1 MSGNGTGSSG
11 NAEGDEPISVG
22 INGEAAISEEGADVT
37 VDFLLQQLL
46 AGSGVTCAIGVVGV
60 DGVGVD
66 GDDGSDNGLLLL
78 QQPFVSNS
86 LGARGRSDSTFFL
99 FLGTT
104 ADSSQ
109 RQWY

>member
-11 NAEGDEPISVG
+11 NVEGDESISAG
-22 INGEAAISEEGADVT
+22 INGEAAISEGGVVVT

-66 GDDGSDNGLLLL
+66 GDEDSGNGLLLL
-78 QQPFVSNS
+78 
-86 LGARGRSDSTFFL
+86 
-99 FLGTT
+99 
-104 ADSSQ
+104 
-109 RQWY
+109 